1 MLYRKN
7 LYSWEQGARA
17 VVGLGVA
24 LYAAVAFPGG
34 LGLGAYATIATGVFL
49 AATGVVG
56 WCPACATVGR
66 RLKSREEP
74 HV

>member
-7 LYSWEQGARA
+7 LYSWEQIARVA
-17 VVGLGVA
+17 VGL
-24 LYAAVAFPGG
+24 AVAIYAGVDFPGG
-34 LGLGAYATIATGVFL
+34 LGLAAYAVIGTGLFL

-66 RLKSREEP
+66 RLKSQE
-74 HV
+74 

>member
-7 LYSWEQGARA
+7 LYSWEQIARV
-17 VVGLGVA
+17 VVGVGIAIFAV
-24 LYAAVAFPGG
+24 VAFPGG
-34 LGLGAYATIATGVFL
+34 LGLPAYAVIATGLFL

-66 RLKSREEP
+66 RLKSQE
-74 HV
+74 